1 MLAEVSMKS
10 IDDPCHLQNLIAG
23 GMERGEDWSGEVLR
37 QVRAEIAAL
46 QAEVVKENIGR
57 VETVVDGVVRAS
69 GLSDVMANELV
80 LFPDGSRG
88 LALNL
93 EEDAV
98 GIAVLTN
105 GAHIGVGDEVRSTKK
120 LLSVPVGM
128 ELLGRVV
135 NALGEPIDGKGPIG
149 CAASGPVERIAH
161 GIIPRRSVSR
171 PLETG
176 IIAID
181 SMIPIGRGQRELII
195 GDRSTGKT
203 SIALDAIVNQARIN
217 AIGLASGDKNFR
229 PVYSI
234 YVSIGQKRSALA
246 RTLQVLEEK
255 NALSYAVVV
264 AEGASEN
271 PAGQYIAPYS
281 GTAMGEWFM
290 ENGMDALIVYD
301 DLSKHAV
308 AYRQISLVLKR
319 PAGRQAYPGD
329 IFYLHSRLLERAANL
344 DQRYGGGSLT
354 ALPIVETQEGDVAAY
369 IPTNV
374 ISITDGQIYLDVDLF
389 NRGVRPAIA
398 TGISVSRVGSS
409 AQPPAMKKVTGRIK
423 LDLGQY
429 YEMAAFAQFGSDLDA
444 RTRQLLDRGGRIV
457 ELFKQ
462 PRFVAKPLALQVFLL
477 WALQYGY
484 LDSPAAAG
492 DGVERLERWAEVA
505 QRPLLDEIE
514 KKKDLDDGLEASLR
528 AALNGWSMAAA
539 PAKVA

>member
-1 MLAEVSMKS
+1 ME
-10 IDDPCHLQNLIAG
+10 
-23 GMERGEDWSGEVLR
+23 ERGEEILR
-37 QVRAEIAAL
+37 QVRAEIEAL
-46 QAEVVKENIGR
+46 RPGAVEEHIGR
-57 VETVVDGVVRAS
+57 VETVADGVVRAS
-69 GLSDVMANELV
+69 GLSAVAANEL
-80 LFPDGSRG
+80 LQFPDGSRG

-93 EEDAV
+93 EEDSV

-105 GAHIGVGDEVRSTKK
+105 GARIGVGDEVRSTGK

-135 NALGEPIDGKGPIG
+135 NALGEPVDGRGAIQ
-149 CAASGPVERIAH
+149 CSATAPVERIAH

-171 PLETG
+171 PLQTG
-176 IIAID
+176 IVAID
-181 SMIPIGRGQRELII
+181 AMIPIGRGQRELII

-203 SIALDAIVNQARIN
+203 SIALDVIVNQAKIN
-217 AIGLASGDKNFR
+217 REGLASGEKEFR

-246 RTLQVLEEK
+246 RTLQLLEAQD
-255 NALSYAVVV
+255 ALPYTVVV

-281 GTAMGEWFM
+281 GAAMGEWFM

-329 IFYLHSRLLERAANL
+329 VFYLHSRLLERAANL
-344 DQRYGGGSLT
+344 TKEYGGGSLT

-374 ISITDGQIYLDVDLF
+374 ISITDGQIYLDADLF

-409 AQPPAMKKVTGRIK
+409 AQLQAVKRVAGRVK

-429 YEMAAFAQFGSDLDA
+429 YEMMAFAQFGSDLDA

-462 PRFVAKPLALQVFLL
+462 PRLNPKPVALQVFLL
-477 WALQYGY
+477 WAMQYGY
-484 LDSPAAAG
+484 FDAFPVGAMAET
-492 DGVERLERWAEVA
+492 VERLERWARTE
-505 QRPLLDEIE
+505 QRSLLEEIARR
-514 KKKDLDDGLEASLR
+514 KDLDEELESRLR
-528 AALNGWSMAAA
+528 AAFDGWSLANA
-539 PAKVA
+539 PAEVA